1 MADKKISELTAATTL
16 GDTDV
21 FPIVQGSVTKK
32 ISIETFKANLNLD
45 AISELTISTAL
56 TVEGTTDLNSLNVTG
71 SSTLSSLGLNSIDA
85 TSGDID
91 TINSLVGNIDSLN
104 LASIQSITTEDI
116 VNTTSSITL
125 CTNLEVTPYV
135 VTLGIAALPGHIQI
149 ILFDSVDISLIC
161 SAGAG
166 WATITP
172 TSVGSSIVLV
182 FVGASWYIL
191 SSRNVT
197 VT

>member
-21 FPIVQGSVTKK
+21 FPIVQGAVTKK

-45 AISELTISTAL
+45 AVSELTISTAL

-71 SSTLSSLGLNSIDA
+71 SSTLTTLGLNSIDS

-91 TINSLVGNIDSLN
+91 TINSLVGNFDSLN

-116 VNTTSSITL
+116 VDTVSSITL
-125 CTNLEVTPYV
+125 CTNLEITPYV
-135 VTLGIAALPGHIQI
+135 VTLGIAASPGHIQV
-149 ILFDSVDISLIC
+149 ILFDSVDVSLVC

-166 WATITP
+166 WTTIAP
-172 TSVGSSIVLV
+172 TLVGASIVLV